1 VDKNTVSDQMI
12 SILDNYYNSNNTMSI
27 NYAKSMSCFGVD
39 IAPRT
44 YLNDVINIDA
54 IDNKEINNI
63 TSDFLII
70 KLIEDKFLK
79 NLMSGSYISKG
90 HEYKTKILSDNTVL
104 IAIPITQIKEVFKN
118 INFDLVYFGSSYQYI
133 NDFNIVFNKINLKK
147 KSFILFTHTPFSIFD
162 SFKTSQINKK
172 NLTQNIYSFSKVL
185 NFFNKFNF
193 HIIFK
198 SLMNNKYSGVQKK
211 FFKKIIYCNLLFK
224 RE

>member
-1 VDKNTVSDQMI
+1 MFKWEKYNKNT
-12 SILDNYYNSNNTMSI
+12 Y
-27 NYAKSMSCFGVD
+27 
-39 IAPRT
+39 R
-44 YLNDVINIDA
+44 
-54 IDNKEINNI
+54 
-63 TSDFLII
+63 
-70 KLIEDKFLK
+70 KFFK
-79 NLMSGSYISKG
+79 K
-90 HEYKTKILSDNTVL
+90 KILSNKKKNFNFIESNFYNHIRDLFAITLTLISSAQNKINVLDLGGGSGVSLFNLKNKIDTTKFFFYIYDPYTDFSKNLKIKKINYYTSNTL
-104 IAIPITQIKEVFKN
+104 ETFKN

>member
-1 VDKNTVSDQMI
+1 MNKCLLGSVIFGWFAGIKEVSSISKSKSGISPILVQIKLEAGNTIGNKSKVEATDVKSSKLINVETSIEDLKEILSGIRRVNKYYKHEFVDKNTVSDQMI

-27 NYAKSMSCFGVD
+27 NYAKSMSCFGVE

-44 YLNDVINIDA
+44 YLKDVINIDA

-90 HEYKTKILSDNTVL
+90 YEYKTKILSDNTVL

-118 INFDLVYFGSSYQYI
+118 INNFLK
-133 NDFNIVFNKINLKK
+133 NKI
-147 KSFILFTHTPFSIFD
+147 
-162 SFKTSQINKK
+162 
-172 NLTQNIYSFSKVL
+172 
-185 NFFNKFNF
+185 
-193 HIIFK
+193 
-198 SLMNNKYSGVQKK
+198 
-211 FFKKIIYCNLLFK
+211 
-224 RE
+224 

>member
-1 VDKNTVSDQMI
+1 MNKCLLGSVIFGWFAGIKEVSSIRKIKSGISPIVVQIKLEAGNTIGNKSKVEATDVKSSKLINVETSIEDLKEILSGIRRVNKYYKHEFVDKNTVSDQMI

-27 NYAKSMSCFGVD
+27 NYAKSMSCFGVE

-44 YLNDVINIDA
+44 YLKDVINIDA

-118 INFDLVYFGSSYQYI
+118 INNFLK
-133 NDFNIVFNKINLKK
+133 NKI
-147 KSFILFTHTPFSIFD
+147 
-162 SFKTSQINKK
+162 
-172 NLTQNIYSFSKVL
+172 
-185 NFFNKFNF
+185 
-193 HIIFK
+193 
-198 SLMNNKYSGVQKK
+198 
-211 FFKKIIYCNLLFK
+211 
-224 RE
+224 

>member
-1 VDKNTVSDQMI
+1 MNKCLLGSVIFGWFAGIKEVSSISKSKSGISPIVVQIKLEAGNTIGNKSKVEATDVKYSKLINVETSIEDLKEILSGIRRVNKYYKHEFVDKNTVSDQMI
-12 SILDNYYNSNNTMSI
+12 SILDNYYNSNNTMNI
-27 NYAKSMSCFGVD
+27 NYAKSMSCFGVE

-44 YLNDVINIDA
+44 YLKDVINIDA

-118 INFDLVYFGSSYQYI
+118 INNFLK
-133 NDFNIVFNKINLKK
+133 NKI
-147 KSFILFTHTPFSIFD
+147 
-162 SFKTSQINKK
+162 
-172 NLTQNIYSFSKVL
+172 
-185 NFFNKFNF
+185 
-193 HIIFK
+193 
-198 SLMNNKYSGVQKK
+198 
-211 FFKKIIYCNLLFK
+211 
-224 RE
+224 

>member
-1 VDKNTVSDQMI
+1 MNKCLLGSVIFGWFAGIKEVSSIKKGKSGISPIVVQIKLEAGNTIGNKSKVEATDVKSSKLINVETSIEDLKEILSGIRRVNKYYKHEFVDKNTVSDQMI

-27 NYAKSMSCFGVD
+27 NYAKSMSCFGVE

-118 INFDLVYFGSSYQYI
+118 INNFLK
-133 NDFNIVFNKINLKK
+133 NKI
-147 KSFILFTHTPFSIFD
+147 
-162 SFKTSQINKK
+162 
-172 NLTQNIYSFSKVL
+172 
-185 NFFNKFNF
+185 
-193 HIIFK
+193 
-198 SLMNNKYSGVQKK
+198 
-211 FFKKIIYCNLLFK
+211 
-224 RE
+224 

>member
-1 VDKNTVSDQMI
+1 MNKCLLGSVIFGWFAGIKEVSSIRKSKSGISPISVQIKLEAGNTIGNKSKVEATDVKYSKLINVETSIEDLKEILSGIRRVNKYYKHEFVDKNTVSDQMI

-27 NYAKSMSCFGVD
+27 NYAKSMSCFGVE

-118 INFDLVYFGSSYQYI
+118 INNFLK
-133 NDFNIVFNKINLKK
+133 NKI
-147 KSFILFTHTPFSIFD
+147 
-162 SFKTSQINKK
+162 
-172 NLTQNIYSFSKVL
+172 
-185 NFFNKFNF
+185 
-193 HIIFK
+193 
-198 SLMNNKYSGVQKK
+198 
-211 FFKKIIYCNLLFK
+211 
-224 RE
+224 

>member
-1 VDKNTVSDQMI
+1 MFKWEKYNKNT
-12 SILDNYYNSNNTMSI
+12 Y
-27 NYAKSMSCFGVD
+27 
-39 IAPRT
+39 R
-44 YLNDVINIDA
+44 
-54 IDNKEINNI
+54 
-63 TSDFLII
+63 
-70 KLIEDKFLK
+70 KFFK
-79 NLMSGSYISKG
+79 K
-90 HEYKTKILSDNTVL
+90 KILSNKKKKFNFIESNFYTHIRDLFAITLTLISSAQNKINVLDLGGGSGVSLFNLKNKIDTAKFFFYIYDPYTDFSKNLKIKKINYSTSNTL
-104 IAIPITQIKEVFKN
+104 ETFKN

-147 KSFILFTHTPFSIFD
+147 KSFILFTHTPFSIFN
-162 SFKTSQINKK
+162 SFKTAQMNKK